1 MAKNQAK
8 MQMVDDD
15 EVENVGIMSGFM
27 DDIEELMEEIAQQEM
42 AGEGDDADMARIL
55 GRSPDSPEV
64 LMNNLR
70 GDYRSIDARR
80 EELADRVGYN
90 AAQQTPDEVLA
101 MLQPVF
107 AQQGVAA
114 LPMGAADMGPL
125 PMDALTG
132 MPPPGGM
139 PPAAMPMD
147 PAMMGAPPAGMP
159 PMDPAMMAQMP
170 PEGIASLPMD
180 QGAMPPMQM
189 ARGGIVQHFER
200 GGAAASATESISPI
214 DEYLAQRPQAAID
227 PMVRTRELTPEYQ
240 ELLGI
245 SDRGATQAQMLF
257 DIAQAALGYASNVGP
272 DGQPL
277 RGSGAARLAGAT
289 RALPGQIGARAAAM
303 QDDQTRAR
311 LAALQQAQSEREATI
326 ASNTALS
333 ADQRAILLAKEKQAA
348 DMALEREKQ
357 KAPTEAYRTLEARS
371 LMLPEADRAAFIA
384 RGGVQDTG
392 PNLQRFTGSVRNG
405 SSENFYLN
413 TDPNNFGV
421 FRQAAEGA
429 LVPVTEPVY
438 PVAEDGS
445 DTAREQRI
453 ANIARQLI
461 ASGGINMTAEEADI
475 QARNIADGNI
485 QIELLPSG
493 QVRSINRIT
502 NEVTEVPIS
511 AVSPETPVAQGPRT
525 LFQMAEYG
533 TGPGSA
539 ILSALST
546 ISGAVGGPIAEK
558 TVDAR
563 TALNFSTNNL
573 IRALAVSRAYAVG
586 EQNRI
591 IEQINTLPRFLDNP
605 DQLKQRMI
613 TLADSMNTSLRQA
626 EVNMN
631 TPGLSPDL
639 REDYQRTNTAMKNY
653 LAVLGAPTILTASSL
668 REPAAIE
675 NIDASSLR
683 YFINNARDEDLRAL
697 PEDVQIA
704 IEQKLRQEGGGL

>member
-1 MAKNQAK
+1 
-8 MQMVDDD
+8 MVDDD

-27 DDIEELMEEIAQQEM
+27 DDIEELMEEITQQEM

-107 AQQGVAA
+107 AQQGIAA
-114 LPMGAADMGPL
+114 LPMGGADVGAL
-125 PMDALTG
+125 PMDAMTG

-333 ADQRAILLAKEKQAA
+333 SDQRAILLEQMKQENELARRPRYRMATPEELARLGNPTGVVQYDETSQKFEVSRDPVTNINTGGGKLSDVLSTNAANQLDASYTQATAALGTLNTVNNIRPMLEQELFNGPLSESAMFVSRLGQSLGVGGETSQEMLQNTVVAMQGLAEFELLAAQAMRGQGAVSDSERALIRRASAGDLATMSQGEVKEL
-348 DMALEREKQ
+348 MGALEKTANYRIQSHQNTLARYTDVLKDDPASTNLLGLYQ
-357 KAPTEAYRTLEARS
+357 LGDVPTMPATQPRSDAPAPA
-371 LMLPEADRAAFIA
+371 PVNI
-384 RGGVQDTG
+384 V
-392 PNLQRFTGSVRNG
+392 P
-405 SSENFYLN
+405 
-413 TDPNNFGV
+413 PNND
-421 FRQAAEGA
+421 AINAERA
-429 LVPVTEPVY
+429 
-438 PVAEDGS
+438 
-445 DTAREQRI
+445 
-453 ANIARQLI
+453 
-461 ASGGINMTAEEADI
+461 
-475 QARNIADGNI
+475 
-485 QIELLPSG
+485 
-493 QVRSINRIT
+493 VRGM
-502 NEVTEVPIS
+502 P
-511 AVSPETPVAQGPRT
+511 P
-525 LFQMAEYG
+525 L
-533 TGPGSA
+533 
-539 ILSALST
+539 
-546 ISGAVGGPIAEK
+546 
-558 TVDAR
+558 
-563 TALNFSTNNL
+563 
-573 IRALAVSRAYAVG
+573 
-586 EQNRI
+586 
-591 IEQINTLPRFLDNP
+591 
-605 DQLKQRMI
+605 
-613 TLADSMNTSLRQA
+613 
-626 EVNMN
+626 
-631 TPGLSPDL
+631 
-639 REDYQRTNTAMKNY
+639 
-653 LAVLGAPTILTASSL
+653 
-668 REPAAIE
+668 
-675 NIDASSLR
+675 
-683 YFINNARDEDLRAL
+683 
-697 PEDVQIA
+697 
-704 IEQKLRQEGGGL
+704 

>member
-27 DDIEELMEEIAQQEM
+27 DDIEELMEEITQQEM

-101 MLQPVF
+101 MLQPIL
-107 AQQGVAA
+107 AQQGIAA
-114 LPMGAADMGPL
+114 LPMGGADVGAL
-125 PMDALTG
+125 PMDAMT
-132 MPPPGGM
+132 GM

-200 GGAAASATESISPI
+200 GGAAASATDSISPI
-214 DEYLAQRPQAAID
+214 DEFLARRPQAAID
-227 PMVRTRELTPEYQ
+227 PMSRTRELTPEYQ

-277 RGSGAARLAGAT
+277 SGSQAARLAGAT

-311 LAALQQAQSEREATI
+311 LAALQQAQSEQAAAQ

-333 ADQRAILLAKEKQAA
+333 ADQRAILLAREAQANELA
-348 DMALEREKQ
+348 NRARYRMA
-357 KAPTEAYRTLEARS
+357 T
-371 LMLPEADRAAFIA
+371 PEELAA
-384 RGGVQDTG
+384 
-392 PNLQRFTGSVRNG
+392 
-405 SSENFYLN
+405 
-413 TDPNNFGV
+413 
-421 FRQAAEGA
+421 
-429 LVPVTEPVY
+429 
-438 PVAEDGS
+438 
-445 DTAREQRI
+445 
-453 ANIARQLI
+453 
-461 ASGGINMTAEEADI
+461 
-475 QARNIADGNI
+475 
-485 QIELLPSG
+485 
-493 QVRSINRIT
+493 
-502 NEVTEVPIS
+502 
-511 AVSPETPVAQGPRT
+511 
-525 LFQMAEYG
+525 
-533 TGPGSA
+533 
-539 ILSALST
+539 
-546 ISGAVGGPIAEK
+546 
-558 TVDAR
+558 
-563 TALNFSTNNL
+563 
-573 IRALAVSRAYAVG
+573 
-586 EQNRI
+586 
-591 IEQINTLPRFLDNP
+591 
-605 DQLKQRMI
+605 
-613 TLADSMNTSLRQA
+613 
-626 EVNMN
+626 
-631 TPGLSPDL
+631 
-639 REDYQRTNTAMKNY
+639 
-653 LAVLGAPTILTASSL
+653 LGAPPESIVQVNEATGQFDITRPSPATNINVGGGKLSDVLSTNAANQLDASYTQASAALGTLNTVNNVRPLLEQELFSGPLSQSAMFVSRLGQSLGVGGETSQEMLQNTVVAMQGLAEFELLAAQAMRGQGAITENERALIRRASAGDLATMTQGEVKELMGALEKTANYRIDSHERRL
-668 REPAAIE
+668 AQYADVLKDDPAASQLLGLYQLGNAPIMPVIPPTTSGSVPAAPVSSIVPPD
-675 NIDASSLR
+675 NDA
-683 YFINNARDEDLRAL
+683 INAERAVRGMPPL
-697 PEDVQIA
+697 
-704 IEQKLRQEGGGL
+704 

>member
-1 MAKNQAK
+1 MKKMAKNQAK

-27 DDIEELMEEIAQQEM
+27 DDIEELMEEITQQEM

-132 MPPPGGM
+132 MPPAGM
-139 PPAAMPMD
+139 PPAGAPMD

-333 ADQRAILLAKEKQAA
+333 SDQRAILLEQMKQENELARRPRYRMATPEELARLGNPTGVVQYDETSQKFEVSRDPVTNINTGGGKLSDVLSTNAANQLDASYTQATAALGTLNTVNNIRPMLEQELFNGPLSESAMFVSRLGQSLGVGGETSQEMLQNTVVAMQGLAEFELLAAQAMRGQGAVSDSERALIRRASAGDLATMSQGEVKEL
-348 DMALEREKQ
+348 MGALEKTANYRIQSHQNTLARYTDVLKDDPASTNLLGLYQ
-357 KAPTEAYRTLEARS
+357 LGDVPTMPATQPRSDAPAPA
-371 LMLPEADRAAFIA
+371 PVNI
-384 RGGVQDTG
+384 V
-392 PNLQRFTGSVRNG
+392 P
-405 SSENFYLN
+405 
-413 TDPNNFGV
+413 PNND
-421 FRQAAEGA
+421 AINAERA
-429 LVPVTEPVY
+429 
-438 PVAEDGS
+438 
-445 DTAREQRI
+445 
-453 ANIARQLI
+453 
-461 ASGGINMTAEEADI
+461 
-475 QARNIADGNI
+475 
-485 QIELLPSG
+485 
-493 QVRSINRIT
+493 VRGM
-502 NEVTEVPIS
+502 P
-511 AVSPETPVAQGPRT
+511 P
-525 LFQMAEYG
+525 L
-533 TGPGSA
+533 
-539 ILSALST
+539 
-546 ISGAVGGPIAEK
+546 
-558 TVDAR
+558 
-563 TALNFSTNNL
+563 
-573 IRALAVSRAYAVG
+573 
-586 EQNRI
+586 
-591 IEQINTLPRFLDNP
+591 
-605 DQLKQRMI
+605 
-613 TLADSMNTSLRQA
+613 
-626 EVNMN
+626 
-631 TPGLSPDL
+631 
-639 REDYQRTNTAMKNY
+639 
-653 LAVLGAPTILTASSL
+653 
-668 REPAAIE
+668 
-675 NIDASSLR
+675 
-683 YFINNARDEDLRAL
+683 
-697 PEDVQIA
+697 
-704 IEQKLRQEGGGL
+704 

>member
-114 LPMGAADMGPL
+114 LPMGGADMGPL

-159 PMDPAMMAQMP
+159 PMDPAMMA

-200 GGAAASATESISPI
+200 GGAAASATDSISPI
-214 DEYLAQRPQAAID
+214 DEYLTQRPQAAID

-277 RGSGAARLAGAT
+277 SGSGAARLAGAT

-303 QDDQTRAR
+303 KDDETRAR
-311 LAALQQAQSEREATI
+311 LAALQQAQSEREAAI

-333 ADQRAILLAKEKQAA
+333 SDQRAILLAREKQAA
-348 DMALEREKQ
+348 DMALEREKRQ
-357 KAPTEAYRTLEARS
+357 ELPDSIQALNYRADQAGLASGT
-371 LMLPEADRAAFIA
+371 PERAAFML
-384 RGGVQDTG
+384 RGGVQDTASRA
-392 PNLQRFTGSVRNG
+392 NLQRVPASVNNGPSEFVLFAPDSGKYFRNVSG
-405 SSENFYLN
+405 NLEEI
-413 TDPNNFGV
+413 TDPVKPAIEFMRDPVTGAVYKLDPLSGMADRVTQRVPDEPNQTAVFKFMSEDLSFDPGAGTGAGSAFINAWNNTIGQLPLAPVGETTSAAMQTLRNLERKSVDALKLSSRPPIFEQEKIGELVPDPGAV
-421 FRQAAEGA
+421 FQNPNLATNRIVDFINMMGDQYVNDMRYATDINNENNEARITSLSRARAFKSIINDVITPEASASFFEALDTFEGGTARVMDMSDQEFNDLQRSGFSGLTAQQLDAAE
-429 LVPVTEPVY
+429 
-438 PVAEDGS
+438 
-445 DTAREQRI
+445 ARI
-453 ANIARQLI
+453 
-461 ASGGINMTAEEADI
+461 
-475 QARNIADGNI
+475 RN
-485 QIELLPSG
+485 Q
-493 QVRSINRIT
+493 
-502 NEVTEVPIS
+502 
-511 AVSPETPVAQGPRT
+511 
-525 LFQMAEYG
+525 
-533 TGPGSA
+533 
-539 ILSALST
+539 
-546 ISGAVGGPIAEK
+546 
-558 TVDAR
+558 
-563 TALNFSTNNL
+563 
-573 IRALAVSRAYAVG
+573 
-586 EQNRI
+586 
-591 IEQINTLPRFLDNP
+591 
-605 DQLKQRMI
+605 
-613 TLADSMNTSLRQA
+613 
-626 EVNMN
+626 
-631 TPGLSPDL
+631 
-639 REDYQRTNTAMKNY
+639 
-653 LAVLGAPTILTASSL
+653 
-668 REPAAIE
+668 
-675 NIDASSLR
+675 
-683 YFINNARDEDLRAL
+683 
-697 PEDVQIA
+697 
-704 IEQKLRQEGGGL
+704 

>member
-27 DDIEELMEEIAQQEM
+27 DDIEELMEEITQQEM

-132 MPPPGGM
+132 MPPAGM
-139 PPAAMPMD
+139 PPAGAPMD

-333 ADQRAILLAKEKQAA
+333 SDQRAILLEQMKQENELARRPRYRMATPEELARLGNPTGVVQYDETSQKFEVSRDPVTNINTGGGKLSDVLSTNAANQLDASYTQATAALGTLNTVNNIRPMLEQELFNGPLSESAMFVSRLGQSLGVGGETSQEMLQNTVVAMQGLAEFELLAAQAMRGQGAVSDSERALIRRASAGDLATMSQGEVKEL
-348 DMALEREKQ
+348 MGALEKTANYRIQSHQNTLARYTDVLKDDPASTNLLGLYQ
-357 KAPTEAYRTLEARS
+357 LGDVPTMPATQPRSDAPAPA
-371 LMLPEADRAAFIA
+371 PVNI
-384 RGGVQDTG
+384 V
-392 PNLQRFTGSVRNG
+392 P
-405 SSENFYLN
+405 
-413 TDPNNFGV
+413 PNND
-421 FRQAAEGA
+421 AINAERA
-429 LVPVTEPVY
+429 
-438 PVAEDGS
+438 
-445 DTAREQRI
+445 
-453 ANIARQLI
+453 
-461 ASGGINMTAEEADI
+461 
-475 QARNIADGNI
+475 
-485 QIELLPSG
+485 
-493 QVRSINRIT
+493 VRGM
-502 NEVTEVPIS
+502 P
-511 AVSPETPVAQGPRT
+511 P
-525 LFQMAEYG
+525 L
-533 TGPGSA
+533 
-539 ILSALST
+539 
-546 ISGAVGGPIAEK
+546 
-558 TVDAR
+558 
-563 TALNFSTNNL
+563 
-573 IRALAVSRAYAVG
+573 
-586 EQNRI
+586 
-591 IEQINTLPRFLDNP
+591 
-605 DQLKQRMI
+605 
-613 TLADSMNTSLRQA
+613 
-626 EVNMN
+626 
-631 TPGLSPDL
+631 
-639 REDYQRTNTAMKNY
+639 
-653 LAVLGAPTILTASSL
+653 
-668 REPAAIE
+668 
-675 NIDASSLR
+675 
-683 YFINNARDEDLRAL
+683 
-697 PEDVQIA
+697 
-704 IEQKLRQEGGGL
+704 